1 MRDAYGYDAAACSYP
16 QYGRYLYLVVLDKNG
31 EIKLTKIT
39 KLEILFFLIFS
50 LVFRRLLVYNR
61 SILREK
67 EVFMLDDLLFSAN
80 VIVPI
85 FLLII
90 LGYLLTRL
98 KLWDAH
104 FLKIA
109 NDVCFKCLLP
119 VLLFY
124 NVAMA
129 NIFEVFNGK
138 LIIYVCVCA
147 CVICGALFFII
158 PLLVKDNKRRGVMI
172 QGTFRSNFLLFGVPL
187 GLSIGG
193 PAGAVLAA
201 VVASF
206 YVPVINMLSVISL
219 YVFSDAKDKSLK
231 SALLGIVKNP
241 LIIGGVSGLIFSV
254 VRNRIGFELPVM
266 LDTTLFNIKSTATPL
281 AFLILGGDLKFG
293 SMLRNVKFSIFSVL
307 GKILLVPA
315 IMLPLSALLGFNQL
329 EMAILVA
336 VFATPNAVSSYAM
349 ARNYEADYELAG
361 EIITLGTLLSIL
373 TMFAFIT
380 LTRSLGWI

>member
-1 MRDAYGYDAAACSYP
+1 
-16 QYGRYLYLVVLDKNG
+16 
-31 EIKLTKIT
+31 
-39 KLEILFFLIFS
+39 
-50 LVFRRLLVYNR
+50 
-61 SILREK
+61 
-67 EVFMLDDLLFSAN
+67 MLKDLLFSAN

-85 FLLII
+85 FLLIL
-90 LGYLLTRL
+90 LGYGLTRV

-124 NVAMA
+124 NVASA

-138 LIIYVCVCA
+138 LILYVCLCA
-147 CVICGALFFII
+147 CIVCGGLFLVVPLFIHDDKRKGVI
-158 PLLVKDNKRRGVMI
+158 I

-193 PAGAVLAA
+193 QAGAVLAA

-219 YVFSDAKDKSLK
+219 YVFSKAENKNLK
-231 SALLGIVKNP
+231 AALLGILKNP
-241 LIIGGVSGLIFSV
+241 LIIGGVSGLLFSLI
-254 VRNRIGFELPVM
+254 RNSIGFEIPTM
-266 LDTTLFNIKSTATPL
+266 LDTTLSNIKSTATPL

-293 SMLRNVKFSIFSVL
+293 NMLRDMKYSILSVV
-307 GKILLVPA
+307 GKIVLIPV
-315 IMLPLSALLGFNQL
+315 IMLPISAFLGFNHL
-329 EMAILVA
+329 EMAILLA

-361 EIITLGTLLSIL
+361 EIITLGTLFSIV
-373 TMFAFIT
+373 TIFIFIT
-380 LTRSLGWI
+380 ALKMLAWI

>member
-1 MRDAYGYDAAACSYP
+1 
-16 QYGRYLYLVVLDKNG
+16 
-31 EIKLTKIT
+31 
-39 KLEILFFLIFS
+39 
-50 LVFRRLLVYNR
+50 
-61 SILREK
+61 
-67 EVFMLDDLLFSAN
+67 MLQDLLFSAN

-85 FLLII
+85 FLLIL
-90 LGYLLTRL
+90 LGYALTRL
-98 KLWDAH
+98 KVWDAH

-124 NVAMA
+124 NVASA

-138 LIIYVCVCA
+138 LIIYVCLCA
-147 CVICGALFFII
+147 CVVCGALFAVVPLFI
-158 PLLVKDNKRRGVMI
+158 DSNKRRGVII

-193 PAGAVLAA
+193 EAGAVLAA

-219 YVFSDAKDKSLK
+219 YVFSKAKDKNLK
-231 SALLGIVKNP
+231 AALLGILKNP
-241 LIIGGVSGLIFSV
+241 LIIGGVSGLLFSLI
-254 VRNRIGFELPVM
+254 RNSIGFEIPTM
-266 LDTTLFNIKSTATPL
+266 LDTTLSNIKSTATPL

-293 SMLRNVKFSIFSVL
+293 NMLRNIKYSLISVL
-307 GKILLVPA
+307 GKIVLIPA
-315 IMLPLSALLGFNQL
+315 VMLPVSAFLGFDKL

-361 EIITLGTLLSIL
+361 EIITLGTLLSIF
-373 TMFAFIT
+373 TIFIFIT
-380 LTRSLGWI
+380 IVKGLGWI

>member
-1 MRDAYGYDAAACSYP
+1 MGND
-16 QYGRYLYLVVLDKNG
+16 
-31 EIKLTKIT
+31 
-39 KLEILFFLIFS
+39 LI
-50 LVFRRLLVYNR
+50 
-61 SILREK
+61 
-67 EVFMLDDLLFSAN
+67 FSAN
-80 VIVPI
+80 VVVPI

-90 LGYLLTRL
+90 LGYVLTRI
-98 KLWDAH
+98 KLWDEH

-124 NVAMA
+124 NVATA
-129 NIFEVFNGK
+129 NIFEVFNLK
-138 LIIYVCVCA
+138 LILYVCICA
-147 CVICGALFFII
+147 VVLCGLLFVII
-158 PLLVKDNKRRGVMI
+158 PLFVKDPKRRGVMI

-193 PAGAVLAA
+193 ETGAVLAA

-219 YVFSDAKDKSLK
+219 YSFSDSKNKSIK

-254 VRNRIGFELPVM
+254 IRNYIGFEIPTM
-266 LDTTLFNIKSTATPL
+266 LDTTLFNIKSAATPI

-293 SMLRNVKFSIFSVL
+293 NMLKNVKFSIFSVL
-307 GKILLVPA
+307 GKTVLIPA
-315 IMLPLSALLGFNQL
+315 MMLFVSSLLGFDKL
-329 EMAILVA
+329 EMAILIA

-373 TMFAFIT
+373 TMFVFIT
-380 LTRSLGWI
+380 VARSCGWI

>member
-1 MRDAYGYDAAACSYP
+1 MGAD
-16 QYGRYLYLVVLDKNG
+16 
-31 EIKLTKIT
+31 
-39 KLEILFFLIFS
+39 LI
-50 LVFRRLLVYNR
+50 
-61 SILREK
+61 
-67 EVFMLDDLLFSAN
+67 FSAN
-80 VIVPI
+80 VVVPI
-85 FLLII
+85 FLLIM
-90 LGYLLTRL
+90 LGYALTRL

-124 NVAMA
+124 NVATA
-129 NIFEVFNGK
+129 NIFEVFNGR
-138 LIIYVCVCA
+138 LIIYASACA
-147 CVICGALFFII
+147 CLLCALLFVIVPLF
-158 PLLVKDNKRRGVMI
+158 VKDNKRRGVMI

-193 PAGAVLAA
+193 ESGAVLAA

-219 YVFSDAKDKSLK
+219 YAFSDAKNKNLK
-231 SALLGIVKNP
+231 SALLGILKNP
-241 LIIGGVSGLIFSV
+241 LIIGGVSGLIFSLI
-254 VRNRIGFELPVM
+254 RNYIGFEIPTII
-266 LDTTLFNIKSTATPL
+266 DTTLFNIKSTATPL
-281 AFLILGGDLKFG
+281 AFLILGGDLKFS

-307 GKILLVPA
+307 GKIVLIPA
-315 IMLPLSALLGFNQL
+315 VMLTVSALLGFDKL

-361 EIITLGTLLSIL
+361 EIITLGTLLSVF
-373 TMFAFIT
+373 TMFIFIT
-380 LTRSLGWI
+380 ISRSFGWI

>member
-1 MRDAYGYDAAACSYP
+1 
-16 QYGRYLYLVVLDKNG
+16 
-31 EIKLTKIT
+31 
-39 KLEILFFLIFS
+39 
-50 LVFRRLLVYNR
+50 
-61 SILREK
+61 
-67 EVFMLDDLLFSAN
+67 MLNDLLFSAN

-85 FLLII
+85 FLLIM
-90 LGYLLTRL
+90 LGYALTKLR
-98 KLWDAH
+98 LWDEH

-124 NVAMA
+124 NVASA

-138 LIIYVCVCA
+138 LVLYSCFCA
-147 CVICGALFFII
+147 CALCAILFLIV
-158 PLLVKDNKRRGVMI
+158 PLFVKDDKRRGVMI

-193 PAGAVLAA
+193 ESGAVLAA

-219 YVFSDAKDKSLK
+219 YVFSDSKNKNLK
-231 SALLGIVKNP
+231 SAMIGIIKNP
-241 LIIGGVSGLIFSV
+241 LIIGGVSGLVFSLI
-254 VRNRIGFELPVM
+254 RNSICFEIPAM
-266 LDTTLFNIKSTATPL
+266 IDTTLVNIKTIATPL

-293 SMLRNVKFSIFSVL
+293 SMLRNVKVSIFSVL
-307 GKILLVPA
+307 GRILIIPA
-315 IMLPLSALLGFNQL
+315 IMIPVSAALGFDRL

-349 ARNYEADYELAG
+349 ARNYEADHELAG

-373 TMFAFIT
+373 TIFGFIT
-380 LTRSLGWI
+380 LSKAFGWI

>member
-1 MRDAYGYDAAACSYP
+1 
-16 QYGRYLYLVVLDKNG
+16 
-31 EIKLTKIT
+31 
-39 KLEILFFLIFS
+39 
-50 LVFRRLLVYNR
+50 
-61 SILREK
+61 
-67 EVFMLDDLLFSAN
+67 MLGDLLFSAN

-90 LGYLLTRL
+90 LGYALTKL
-98 KLWDAH
+98 KIWDEH

-109 NDVCFKCLLP
+109 NDLCFKCLLP

-124 NVAMA
+124 NVASA
-129 NIFEVFNGK
+129 DIFEVFNGK
-138 LIIYVCVCA
+138 LIIYACLCA
-147 CVICGALFFII
+147 CVLCSLLFII
-158 PLLVKDNKRRGVMI
+158 VPLFVKNDKRKGVMI

-193 PAGAVLAA
+193 ESGAVLAA

-219 YVFSDAKDKSLK
+219 YVFSDSKNKNLK
-231 SALLGIVKNP
+231 AAMLGILKNP
-241 LIIGGVSGLIFSV
+241 LIIGGVSGLVFSLF
-254 VRNRIGFELPVM
+254 RNYIGFEIPTM
-266 LDTTLFNIKSTATPL
+266 IDTTLVNIKTIATPL

-293 SMLRNVKFSIFSVL
+293 NMLRNVKISIFSVL
-307 GKILLVPA
+307 GKTLIIPA
-315 IMLPLSALLGFNQL
+315 IMLPVSAALGFDRL

-361 EIITLGTLLSIL
+361 EIITLGTLISIL
-373 TMFAFIT
+373 TIFVFVT
-380 LTRSLGWI
+380 LSKSFGWI